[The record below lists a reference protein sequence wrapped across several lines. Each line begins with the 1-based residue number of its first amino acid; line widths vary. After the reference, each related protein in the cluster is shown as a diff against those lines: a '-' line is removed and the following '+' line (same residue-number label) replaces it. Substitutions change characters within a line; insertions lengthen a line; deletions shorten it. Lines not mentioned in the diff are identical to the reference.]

1 MLVLFGQPENWHEQ
15 DFRAVD
21 DRVRGGSSISH
32 LTVEKGNDSD
42 SYARFWGTLDTKTL
56 GGAGFASQATNI
68 PNRKWN
74 LREFDGIEINIAKS
88 DNFKYT
94 FIIKDD
100 HQKRG
105 DHERSTLSYEY
116 DFSPSFSKEDQ
127 SIYIPFSEFRPTYR
141 GRPVEGAPP
150 LDTSEIVQFSFMN
163 RSFFNSQNGDFEL
176 LLTSVRA
183 KPKYAFQQAD
193 LSEKE
198 PYAVEEESE
207 KGLLSYCLCQ

>member
-21 DRVRGGSSISH
+21 DRVRGGSSTSH
-32 LTVEKGNDSD
+32 LTAEKDNDSN

-100 HQKRG
+100 HQNK
-105 DHERSTLSYEY
+105 DEHERSTLSYEY
-116 DFSPSFSKEDQ
+116 DFCPGFSKEDQ
-127 SIYIPFSEFRPTYR
+127 SIYMPFSEFQPTFR

-150 LDTSEIVQFSFMN
+150 LDTSQIVQFSFMI
-163 RSFFNSQNGDFEL
+163 RSFFDSQSGDFEL
-176 LLTSVRA
+176 LLKSVRA
-183 KPKYAFQQAD
+183 KPKHAFQA
-193 LSEKE
+193 SHFTEKE
-198 PYAVEEESE
+198 AYSIEEKSDT
-207 KGLLSYCLCQ
+207 GFCSYCLCQ

>member
-21 DRVRGGSSISH
+21 DRVRGGQSTSH
-32 LTVEKGNDSD
+32 LTAEKGNGSD

-74 LREFDGIEINIAKS
+74 LREFEGIEINIAKS

-100 HQKRG
+100 HQTKN
-105 DHERSTLSYEY
+105 DDERSTLSYEY

-127 SIYIPFSEFRPTYR
+127 SIYVPFSDFRPTYR

-150 LDTSEIVQFSFMN
+150 LDTSEIVQFSFMI
-163 RSFFNSQNGDFEL
+163 RSFFDSQSGDFEL
-176 LLTSVRA
+176 LLKSVRA
-183 KPKYAFQQAD
+183 KPKYTPHQAD
-193 LSEKE
+193 LSEKQL
-198 PYAVEEESE
+198 YSTEE
-207 KGLLSYCLCQ
+207 KTDNGLLSYCLCQ